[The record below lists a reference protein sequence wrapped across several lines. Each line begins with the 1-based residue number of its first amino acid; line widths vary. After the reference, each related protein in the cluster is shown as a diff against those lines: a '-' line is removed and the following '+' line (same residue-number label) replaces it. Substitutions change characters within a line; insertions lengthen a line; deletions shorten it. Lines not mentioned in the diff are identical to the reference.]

1 MHKGNRLRVADLNRD
16 GWNVLRMASYHSPMS
31 AYLITTIGIKMD
43 KNKFVYREVGDDRP
57 W

>member
-16 GWNVLRMASYHSPMS
+16 GWNGLRMASYHSPMS